1 MKVLA
6 CEICGSNDLV
16 KQEGLFVCQY
26 CGAKYSLEEAR
37 KMMVEGTVRIDHSSE
52 LTNLYK
58 AARNAR
64 EASDEESAIRHYEK
78 ISGMDPDSW
87 EATFYLVI
95 LRTENIKNN
104 QIESSAINV
113 QNCLPR
119 VFKAIK
125 ETVHNDEERKK
136 IIWEVARQCH
146 ETATWLTSA
155 SHSFYSTVTKG
166 SGLMALTGIMGA
178 ISSASS
184 VGEALNEDSDRC
196 LAAANILCVCGNTIE
211 KTFDMNDTD
220 YRSLA
225 VWCWTKMM
233 NFHTEYS
240 TYHTTQ
246 TLFSFESVQ
255 KFNGKIAQYSMAPGA
270 QPNNIQNTY
279 APVYTQ
285 APVNTP
291 APPPMNAPMYAP
303 PPPPINP
310 NLVPLT
316 IHFDGN
322 AGGFS
327 QLAYSIDNGPKITL
341 YKKGFNQHPLPF
353 GNHVISVLNPMMK
366 REHRFVLNGPLSIK
380 VYSKS
385 FGVEFTEE

>member
-6 CEICGSNDLV
+6 CELCGSNDLV

-78 ISGMDPDSW
+78 ISGMDPDGW
-87 EATFYLVI
+87 EAIFYLVI
-95 LRTENIKNN
+95 LRTENIKNS

-119 VFKAIK
+119 VFKSIK
-125 ETVHNDEERKK
+125 ETIHDEQERRKTV
-136 IIWEVARQCH
+136 WEVVKQCH

-178 ISSASS
+178 ISSATS
-184 VGEALNEDSDRC
+184 VSEALNEDSDRC
-196 LAAANILCVCGNTIE
+196 IAAANILCVCGNTIE
-211 KTFDMNDTD
+211 ETFDMNDEN

-246 TLFSFESVQ
+246 TLFSFDSVQ
-255 KFNGKIAQYSMAPGA
+255 KFNAKIAQYSMAPGT
-270 QPNNIQNTY
+270 QPNNMPKTATPMY
-279 APVYTQ
+279 A
-285 APVNTP
+285 P
-291 APPPMNAPMYAP
+291 APPPMNTPMYAP
-303 PPPPINP
+303 APPILNP
-310 NLVPLT
+310 NLIPLT
-316 IHFDGN
+316 IRFDGN
-322 AGGFS
+322 AGGFG
-327 QLAYSIDNGPKITL
+327 QLWYSIDNGPKITL
-341 YKKGFNQHPLPF
+341 YKKSFNQHPLTL
-353 GNHVISVLNPMMK
+353 GNHVVSVLNPMMK
-366 REHRFVLNGPLSIK
+366 KEHRFVLNGPLTINIF
-380 VYSKS
+380 SKS
-385 FGVEFTEE
+385 FGVEFTEQ